1 MRPDDVTPDVIEPNV
16 PATGET
22 SWFCCGA
29 AWGPCG
35 STNKGACGT
44 CNSGSRQCAWPNA
57 SAACFSIT
65 RPDQCGEDLL
75 RWGCGHR
82 FFVRNLCGTTEIS
95 VTIADCGP
103 HTNFWCGER
112 SCCGGSCAS
121 NRILDLTP
129 SAFSAIGNLS
139 SGLMPMAVHS

>member
-1 MRPDDVTPDVIEPNV
+1 VEQFPPVQVLLGGDREREGADGEQQPAYPQRP
-16 PATGET
+16 
-22 SWFCCGA
+22 
-29 AWGPCG
+29 
-35 STNKGACGT
+35 
-44 CNSGSRQCAWPNA
+44 
-57 SAACFSIT
+57 

-75 RWGCGHR
+75 RRACGHT

-95 VTIADCGP
+95 VKIADCGP

-112 SCCGGSCAS
+112 SCCSGSCAT

>member
-1 MRPDDVTPDVIEPNV
+1 MRPFDVEPNA

-35 STNKGACGT
+35 STGKGACGT

-57 SAACFSIT
+57 SDACFNIT
-65 RPDQCGEDLL
+65 RPDQCGENLL
-75 RWGCGHR
+75 RRTCGHT
-82 FFVRNLCGTTEIS
+82 FFVRNLCGTTEIAVS
-95 VTIADCGP
+95 IADCGP

-112 SCCGGSCAS
+112 ACCGGSCAS

-139 SGLMPMAVHS
+139 SGKIPMGVHS

>member
-1 MRPDDVTPDVIEPNV
+1 MSPDDVVPDA

-22 SWFCCGA
+22 SWFCCGS

-35 STNKGACGT
+35 ATNHGACGT

-57 SAACFSIT
+57 SDACFNIT
-65 RPDQCGEDLL
+65 RPDQCGENLL
-75 RWGCGHR
+75 RRTCGHT
-82 FFVRNLCGTTEIS
+82 FFVRNLCRTTEIA

-103 HTNFWCGER
+103 QTDLWCGER
-112 SCCGGSCAS
+112 SCCSGSRAS

-139 SGLMPMAVHS
+139 SGIIPMAVHS

>member
-1 MRPDDVTPDVIEPNV
+1 MRPSDDDFGPDA

-35 STNKGACGT
+35 ATNKGACGT

-57 SAACFSIT
+57 SDACFNIT
-65 RPDQCGEDLL
+65 RPDQCGENLL
-75 RWGCGHR
+75 RRTCGHT
-82 FFVRNLCGTTEIS
+82 FFVRNLCRTTEIA

-103 HTNFWCGER
+103 HTNFWCGEQ
-112 SCCGGSCAS
+112 SCCSGSCAT
-121 NRILDLTP
+121 NRIFDLTP

-139 SGLMPMAVHS
+139 SGLIPMAVHS